1 LCDLAAAMSGLR
13 SSTMLRAAR
22 ADTCSDSDCG
32 NPAIIRRIEQ
42 HWTAYPAPHRASAT
56 NGDLRAFLGHEK
68 FQGPSRTRSFQMR
81 LAFSHAV
88 LDRHRVAR
96 PVRCAVAVI
105 LMSAWSGIPATVPA
119 HGDPLPQM
127 NGPSPP
133 TIGQGPL
140 PAPIGHRQPRPQ
152 DLPPDVLRDEGM
164 TRQPPEPAPASRP
177 DASGGRGGRRAGQT
191 PLGDNQLQICRG
203 C

>member
-1 LCDLAAAMSGLR
+1 MR
-13 SSTMLRAAR
+13 
-22 ADTCSDSDCG
+22 
-32 NPAIIRRIEQ
+32 PAL
-42 HWTAYPAPHRASAT
+42 
-56 NGDLRAFLGHEK
+56 N
-68 FQGPSRTRSFQMR
+68 
-81 LAFSHAV
+81 HAV
-88 LDRHRVAR
+88 LNRHRVVGPA
-96 PVRCAVAVI
+96 RCAIAVI
-105 LMSAWSGIPATVPA
+105 LVSAWSGILATVPA

-127 NGPSPP
+127 NRTLPP

-140 PAPIGHRQPRPQ
+140 PAPIGHRQPRAQ

-177 DASGGRGGRRAGQT
+177 EASRDRGDRRASQT